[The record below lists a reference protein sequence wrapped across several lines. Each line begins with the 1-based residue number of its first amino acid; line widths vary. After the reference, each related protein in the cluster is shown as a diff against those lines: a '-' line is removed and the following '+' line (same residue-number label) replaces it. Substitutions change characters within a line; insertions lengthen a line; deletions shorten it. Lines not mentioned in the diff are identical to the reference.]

1 MKPSFSLGEIIFS
14 HKILLTVV
22 LILSQVPISA
32 TQPMLY
38 FAPGWLLGIFW
49 ASQLVQ
55 AVNGIGTV
63 SLKLRASHFID
74 FVVRF
79 SLN

>member
-1 MKPSFSLGEIIFS
+1 MLFFFLENYFS
-14 HKILLTVV
+14 HKIFLTVA
-22 LILSQVPISA
+22 LMLSQAPTNA

-74 FVVRF
+74 LLSDFH
-79 SLN
+79 